1 MKKQAYCDEE
11 LVMGNERG
19 MAKQTKLILD
29 PRTKLFLVL
38 CMGFSI
44 AVVVPMY
51 VEVINILLSACL
63 FVLNGQVKTAVKLT
77 VFFFVLAA
85 LSYIPQSTR
94 FFATVVLPVSFM
106 IRRFMLP
113 IVAGKYLIDSTPVGL
128 LMSALEKLKIPTN
141 VVIML
146 SVMFRFFPTLGE
158 EYRSIKNAMKM
169 RGIGVNTL
177 NVMLRP
183 LVTLEYVMV
192 PLLSSASR
200 IGDELAAAG
209 HTKGVD
215 VPGNK
220 IRYKTARFGI
230 ADIFVSLYIAAGI
243 CEIVG
248 TRLHTW

>member
-1 MKKQAYCDEE
+1 MEKQA
-11 LVMGNERG
+11 
-19 MAKQTKLILD
+19 KLILD

-38 CMGFSI
+38 CMGLSI
-44 AVVVPMY
+44 VAFVPLY
-51 VEVINILLSACL
+51 VEAVNITLFACL
-63 FVLNGQVKTAVKLT
+63 FLLNGQAKTAVKLI

-85 LSYIPQSTR
+85 LSYVPQNTGALASI
-94 FFATVVLPVSFM
+94 VLPVSFM

-128 LMSALEKLKIPTN
+128 LMSALEKLKIPASI
-141 VVIML
+141 VIML

-158 EYRSIKNAMKM
+158 EYRSIKNTMKM
-169 RGIGVNTL
+169 RGIGLNAL
-177 NVMLRP
+177 NVMRRP

-215 VPGNK
+215 APGK
-220 IRYKTARFGI
+220 KVRYKTARFGI
-230 ADIFVSLYIAAGI
+230 ADVFMSLYIAAGFCAVI
-243 CEIVG
+243 G
-248 TRLHTW
+248 SRLYAW

>member
-1 MKKQAYCDEE
+1 MEKQA
-11 LVMGNERG
+11 
-19 MAKQTKLILD
+19 KLILD

-38 CMGFSI
+38 CMGLSI
-44 AVVVPMY
+44 VAFVPLY
-51 VEVINILLSACL
+51 VEAVNITLFACL
-63 FVLNGQVKTAVKLT
+63 FLLNGQAKTAVKLI

-85 LSYIPQSTR
+85 LSYVPQNTGALASI
-94 FFATVVLPVSFM
+94 VLPVSFM

-128 LMSALEKLKIPTN
+128 LMSALEKLKIPASI
-141 VVIML
+141 VIML

-169 RGIGVNTL
+169 RGIGLNGL
-177 NVMLRP
+177 NVMQHP

-215 VPGNK
+215 APGK
-220 IRYKTARFGI
+220 KVRYKTARFGI
-230 ADIFVSLYIAAGI
+230 ADVFMSLYIAAGFCAVI
-243 CEIVG
+243 G
-248 TRLHTW
+248 SRLYAW